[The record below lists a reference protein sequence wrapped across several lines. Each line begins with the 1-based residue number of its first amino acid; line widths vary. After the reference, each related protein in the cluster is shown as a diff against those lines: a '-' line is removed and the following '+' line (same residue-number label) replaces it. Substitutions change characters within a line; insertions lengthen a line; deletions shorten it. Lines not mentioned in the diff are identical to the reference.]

1 MNKICFR
8 EEAKDWNEALPIGN
22 GFLGAMV
29 FGKIGTER
37 LQINED
43 SVWTGSFMERV
54 NPDARE
60 NYTKVR
66 ELLLNGEIEQA
77 ELLAERS
84 MYATYPHMRHYQ
96 TLGDVWID
104 FYKQRGKTIF
114 KKDQGGLL
122 SVQHESVEVQT
133 YNREL
138 DISRAVGKI
147 QYESEKGKYER
158 EFFASNPD
166 HIIVYQMK
174 SIDGELLNFDLSLTR
189 KDNRSGRGSSF
200 CDGTEVLDGNKI
212 RLYGK
217 QGGDHG
223 IAFELLVQVRT
234 KNGKISRMGSHLLV
248 EDAKEATLFIT
259 ARTSFRS
266 EHPLQWCMD
275 VLSNAEKESYGT
287 LQERHIKDYLSY
299 YEKSNL
305 KLNCKDSYEHLT
317 TPERLEQMRNGIEDI
332 ELINTYYN
340 FARYLLISS
349 SREGSLP
356 SNLQGIWNEEF
367 EPMWGSKYTININ
380 IEMNYWIAEKTGLS
394 KLHMPL
400 LEHLQRMYP
409 HGKDVAEK
417 MYGID
422 GFCCHHNTDIWG
434 DCAPQDNHVSSTLWP
449 MGGAWFCL
457 HLIEHY
463 KYTKDREFLK
473 EYYGILKDAVK
484 FFLQL
489 CVMFGVHWGFVAI
502 SVNNL
507 ATLGYDPIT
516 IAGLASAFGQA
527 GVVLMIMLRTKNKKL
542 KSVCG
547 PAIISAMVGITEPSI
562 YGVTL
567 QFKKPFMLACL
578 ASGIGGAIIGFG
590 GVKQYVY
597 GTNGI
602 FGWLQVINPQ
612 TGFDSSVLIPA
623 LSPEAAHAAY
633 PNHIATSLFHRMHIS
648 YVFADPAFL
657 KTVLLF
663 PPLQ

>member
-1 MNKICFR
+1 
-8 EEAKDWNEALPIGN
+8 
-22 GFLGAMV
+22 
-29 FGKIGTER
+29 
-37 LQINED
+37 
-43 SVWTGSFMERV
+43 
-54 NPDARE
+54 
-60 NYTKVR
+60 
-66 ELLLNGEIEQA
+66 
-77 ELLAERS
+77 
-84 MYATYPHMRHYQ
+84 
-96 TLGDVWID
+96 
-104 FYKQRGKTIF
+104 
-114 KKDQGGLL
+114 
-122 SVQHESVEVQT
+122 
-133 YNREL
+133 
-138 DISRAVGKI
+138 
-147 QYESEKGKYER
+147 
-158 EFFASNPD
+158 
-166 HIIVYQMK
+166 
-174 SIDGELLNFDLSLTR
+174 
-189 KDNRSGRGSSF
+189 
-200 CDGTEVLDGNKI
+200 
-212 RLYGK
+212 
-217 QGGDHG
+217 
-223 IAFELLVQVRT
+223 
-234 KNGKISRMGSHLLV
+234 
-248 EDAKEATLFIT
+248 
-259 ARTSFRS
+259 
-266 EHPLQWCMD
+266 
-275 VLSNAEKESYGT
+275 
-287 LQERHIKDYLSY
+287 
-299 YEKSNL
+299 
-305 KLNCKDSYEHLT
+305 
-317 TPERLEQMRNGIEDI
+317 MRNGIEDI

-367 EPMWGSKYTININ
+367 EPMWESKYTININ
-380 IEMNYWIAEKTGLS
+380 IEMNYWIAEKIGLS

-612 TGFDSSVLIPA
+612 TGFDSSVLAAIIACAVSFIAAIILMMTVGKDSIPE
-623 LSPEAAHAAY
+623 S
-633 PNHIATSLFHRMHIS
+633 
-648 YVFADPAFL
+648 
-657 KTVLLF
+657 K
-663 PPLQ
+663 

>member
-60 NYTKVR
+60 NYPKVR

-174 SIDGELLNFDLSLTR
+174 STDGELLNFDLSLTR

-612 TGFDSSVLIPA
+612 TGFDSSVLAAIIACAVSFIAAIILMMTIGKDSIPE
-623 LSPEAAHAAY
+623 S
-633 PNHIATSLFHRMHIS
+633 
-648 YVFADPAFL
+648 
-657 KTVLLF
+657 K
-663 PPLQ
+663 

>member
-60 NYTKVR
+60 NYPKVR

-133 YNREL
+133 YKREL
-138 DISRAVGKI
+138 DISRAVGKN

-174 SIDGELLNFDLSLTR
+174 STDGELLNFDLSLTR

-217 QGGDHG
+217 QGGNHG

-612 TGFDSSVLIPA
+612 TGFDSSVLAAIIACAVSFIAAIILMMTVGKDSIPE
-623 LSPEAAHAAY
+623 S
-633 PNHIATSLFHRMHIS
+633 
-648 YVFADPAFL
+648 
-657 KTVLLF
+657 K
-663 PPLQ
+663 